1 MSPLDFLLSVLRMST
16 PLIFAAL
23 GGLLSERSGV
33 INIALEGLMLVGAFT
48 AAVVTLWGGEPEYG
62 FLAAGAAGAFMGL
75 LYGWSVLHGRG
86 NQIVAGTA
94 MNLFVMGMIPL
105 LLKVLYDSTGG
116 TPSFAAE
123 DRFQS
128 FPLWFVFVCAA
139 AVWLLM
145 RRTRPGLW
153 ISFAGENPPALDA
166 AGVSVM
172 KVRYAAVAASG
183 LLAAWGGASLSIFL
197 ASGYSRNMV
206 AGRGFMALAALIL
219 GKWRPPLAV
228 AACLFFG
235 LMEALQIRLQG
246 AQLAGV
252 AVPAQLIQVIP
263 YLATIVVLA
272 GFVGQARPPR
282 AIGQL
287 FEKA

>member
-1 MSPLDFLLSVLRMST
+1 MSSLDFSLSVLRMST
-16 PLIFAAL
+16 PLVFAAL

-33 INIALEGLMLVGAFT
+33 INIALEGMMLVGAFV
-48 AAVVTLWGGEPEYG
+48 AAVVTISSGSPEIG
-62 FLAAGAAGAFMGL
+62 FLAAGCAGAIVGAFYAL
-75 LYGWSVLHGRG
+75 SVLHGRA

-94 MNLFVMGMIPL
+94 LNLFVMGMIPL
-105 LLKVLYDSTGG
+105 LLKLLYDSTGG

-123 DRFQS
+123 NRFQI

-139 AVWLLM
+139 FVWVGVN
-145 RRTRPGLW
+145 RTRPGLW
-153 ISFAGENPPALDA
+153 LSFAGENPPALDA
-166 AGVSVM
+166 AGISVM
-172 KVRYAAVAASG
+172 KVRYVAVAASG

-219 GKWRPPLAV
+219 GKWKPSAAV
-228 AACLFFG
+228 VACLFFG
-235 LMEALQIRLQG
+235 LMEALQIHMQG
-246 AQLAGV
+246 ASPLGLQLPG
-252 AVPAQLIQVIP
+252 QLIQVIP

-272 GFVGQARPPR
+272 GFVGRSRPPK

-287 FEKA
+287 FEKR